1 MLSTICDTPRLIPAH
16 HGGRHISRPAR
27 PPFTVLRMACEA
39 LREGLAAHRHY
50 EELRSKGLA
59 HESALRHAFALAPA
73 PSRAAC
79 EALTPLWFAGKA

>member
-1 MLSTICDTPRLIPAH
+1 MLRIIGFAPRLIPAI
-16 HGGRHISRPAR
+16 HGGRRLSPPAR
-27 PPFTVLRMACEA
+27 PPFTILRMFCEA
-39 LREGLAAHRHY
+39 LQEGLAAHRHY

-59 HESALRHAFALAPA
+59 HESALRDALAFAPA

>member
-1 MLSTICDTPRLIPAH
+1 MLRIIGFTPRLIPAI
-16 HGGRHISRPAR
+16 HGGRCLSPPAR
-27 PPFTVLRMACEA
+27 PPFTILRMFCEA

-59 HESALRHAFALAPA
+59 HESALRHALAPA
-73 PSRAAC
+73 PSRSRC